1 MTENKDMLT
10 KVSTFGG
17 WIQKDDGS
25 YKWELKRITR
35 KYNQYLGSWLDD
47 SEEITEQSPEEI
59 GLLRETIVNVLF
71 LKEYPSMDELDGKIK
86 IWFLIPHKFSIN
98 KNDGMNLWLR
108 HDNGKL
114 FLLDVHHGQCLEVP
128 FENNANLTMKK
139 QKPIR
144 LTVEKAKALAKMTKY
159 VYTKEI
165 NGEYVTTVSPV

>member
-17 WIQKDDGS
+17 WIQKEDG
-25 YKWELKRITR
+25 YKWELKRIVR
-35 KYNQYLGSWLDD
+35 KWNIALGQWLDD
-47 SEEITEQSPEEI
+47 SEEIIEQSPEEI
-59 GLLRETIVNVLF
+59 GLVRETTVNVLF
-71 LKEYPSMDELDGKIK
+71 LKEIPSMDELDGKIK

-98 KNDGMNLWLR
+98 KNQGMNLWLR

-114 FLLDVHHGQCLEVP
+114 FLLDVHYGQCLEIP
-128 FENNANLTMKK
+128 FENNANITMKK
-139 QKPIR
+139 LKAVR
-144 LTVEKAKALAKMTKY
+144 LTVEKAKALAKSTKY